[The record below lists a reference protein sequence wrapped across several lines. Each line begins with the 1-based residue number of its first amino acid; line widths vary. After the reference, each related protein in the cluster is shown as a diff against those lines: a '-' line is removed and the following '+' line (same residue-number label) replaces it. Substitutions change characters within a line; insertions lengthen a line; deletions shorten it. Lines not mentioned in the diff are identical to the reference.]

1 MKTVYL
7 INISYGLAGTE
18 KRLYNIW
25 LKLKERGNIKPILVI
40 PLSLA
45 IQFESEKQF
54 NQSDKSII
62 TIPENRL
69 ILWLS
74 RKKIPSTV
82 LPFFGRLRN
91 LLVAMKCNRIINQI
105 KTENEAIIHI
115 GVPVSMLKPSNVPLV
130 IECVD
135 SGLDSFK
142 RLYFKKLSKYY
153 CIVNCQTDRIRDAL
167 DNVYKKKRTNW
178 LTITSPCYFAR
189 YPQNYVTQNKKNPK
203 KIAFV
208 GRLTP
213 IKNPELFIDAIKYV
227 VSKNISVE
235 AIILGEGPLL
245 QLLLNKI
252 DLLNLKEVIKI
263 EFSAEPLSY
272 LMESSIFTS
281 LQKGDNYGSQSLL
294 EAMGQSCAI
303 VATNV
308 GETGKLISDDVG
320 ILIDPTTEQLGE
332 ALIKLLLNPNLA
344 YELGVNAST
353 KATCQYNA
361 DKYIEYLEELYEK
374 SLSLFN
380 NPNTLY

>member
-1 MKTVYL
+1 
-7 INISYGLAGTE
+7 
-18 KRLYNIW
+18 
-25 LKLKERGNIKPILVI
+25 
-40 PLSLA
+40 
-45 IQFESEKQF
+45 
-54 NQSDKSII
+54 
-62 TIPENRL
+62 
-69 ILWLS
+69 
-74 RKKIPSTV
+74 
-82 LPFFGRLRN
+82 
-91 LLVAMKCNRIINQI
+91 
-105 KTENEAIIHI
+105 
-115 GVPVSMLKPSNVPLV
+115 
-130 IECVD
+130 
-135 SGLDSFK
+135 
-142 RLYFKKLSKYY
+142 
-153 CIVNCQTDRIRDAL
+153 
-167 DNVYKKKRTNW
+167 
-178 LTITSPCYFAR
+178 
-189 YPQNYVTQNKKNPK
+189 VTQNKKNPK